1 LAAIRAKRF
10 DCSES
15 PGVYLAAMV
24 FGEILVFL
32 PTGPVN
38 SAVINAVAP
47 QDRAKAMAACIL
59 AIHLLGDVPS
69 PPLVGFLSDVASLEK
84 ALLMVPIAALVC
96 SAIWLGSAV
105 IGSRD
110 RGSPAAET

>member
-1 LAAIRAKRF
+1 
-10 DCSES
+10 
-15 PGVYLAAMV
+15 MV